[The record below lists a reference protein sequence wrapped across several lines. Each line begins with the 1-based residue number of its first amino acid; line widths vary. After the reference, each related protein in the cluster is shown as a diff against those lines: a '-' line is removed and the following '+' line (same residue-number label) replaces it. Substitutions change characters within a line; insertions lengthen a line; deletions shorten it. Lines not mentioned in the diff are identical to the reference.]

1 MVILL
6 ARLSVTGVSHMAVN
20 VVLEPRIFYE

>member
-6 ARLSVTGVSHMAVN
+6 ARLSVTGVPQMAVN